1 MFTMFLV
8 FATQTVDPLLVIAG
22 EILSAVMEGNW
33 WIAVSS
39 ALALLA
45 MVQRR
50 FGERIWKPLASVP
63 ATIIGSFLFSFLG
76 GVTNALAA
84 GVAISWPVI
93 AKALEIGFAA
103 AGGWGALELLW
114 RWVTGRDDDEPE
126 PA

>member
-1 MFTMFLV
+1 MFATFLF

-22 EILSAVMEGNW
+22 EILSAVVEGNW

-84 GVAISWPVI
+84 GVTVSWPVV
-93 AKALEIGFAA
+93 ATALEIGFAA

-114 RWVTGRDDDEPE
+114 RWLTGRDDDEPE
-126 PA
+126 SV